1 MILNDFEFKSIS
13 DIIDKKNI
21 TEQDIDCC
29 VLIAKDKK
37 NLIKLQLKLE
47 ENKQIYL
54 YSDKIIEY
62 ISVVSNRIKCDEKF
76 IKIEEDGIFRS
87 FENSVDIL
95 IKTIYE
101 RFAENNND
109 MDYSYINDILKY
121 KVNNIFYSKFL

>member
-1 MILNDFEFKSIS
+1 LILNDFEFKSIS